1 MRHRHSPTLLAALTA
16 LFLAGCSAPS
26 ATSTSTAKSSTSAQA
41 SDDAMTQTVGY
52 ATKGSAAKDKPKIA
66 YIAECASAFAYCQ
79 ARLKGARKA
88 ASHFGADLQLF
99 DANFDS
105 AAQLRQ
111 VQDAI
116 QQGYDGYVF
125 SPVTDA
131 SGCSDWKLLKATGKP
146 VATINS
152 PMCGNPDY
160 TTGTVGFVGMQTT
173 DYFKQT
179 FRNAFKTCDG
189 SCTVVA
195 VGGYLGSDLYG
206 RWKKALDAVK
216 AEFPEVTIA
225 DAQPASFNPSQALSV
240 VQDALR
246 ATPSVNMILSA
257 NDDMTFGA
265 EQAVK
270 EAGLT
275 PGDKVK
281 IYSVGGSAK
290 AVKRVASGTWNGTS
304 ALLPYD
310 ESYYGVTQL
319 MRKLDTGKDTP
330 GFAYLAKAPAI
341 VDGPGTVFITSDK
354 VSRFTPQW

>member
-1 MRHRHSPTLLAALTA
+1 MA
-16 LFLAGCSAPS
+16 
-26 ATSTSTAKSSTSAQA
+26 
-41 SDDAMTQTVGY
+41 QTVGY
-52 ATKGSAAKDKPKIA
+52 AKSGSAAKDKPKIA
-66 YIAECASAFAYCQ
+66 YIAECAASFAYCQ

-88 ASHFGADLQLF
+88 AAHFGADLQLY

-131 SGCSDWKLLKATGKP
+131 SGCSDWKLLKAAGKP

-160 TTGTVGFVGMQTT
+160 TAGTVGFVGMQTT

-179 FRNAFKTCDG
+179 FRNAFKTCDS

-206 RWKKALDAVK
+206 RWKKALDTVA
-216 AEFPEVTIA
+216 AEFPKVKVA
-225 DAQPASFNPSQALSV
+225 DAEPASFNPSQALSV

-265 EQAVK
+265 EKAVQ
-270 EAGLT
+270 EAGRT
-275 PGDKVK
+275 PGHQVK

-290 AVKRVASGTWNGTS
+290 AVKRVASGIWNGTS

-319 MRKLDTGKDTP
+319 MRKLSTGKDTP

-341 VDGPGTVFITSDK
+341 ADGPGTVFITSDK